1 MRIGLIGGGVGSV
14 DVDEELLG
22 VPVEERA
29 QVGVQVEPELR
40 ILLALGRVIVRA
52 AFDTEFCIMLVP
64 CTSGSSMGGKLIAVV
79 HLHLDVLQLHGG
91 IGVLCR
97 EEKDGDSGK
106 CTDDQRNRG
115 EKAEY
120 RLDAG

>member
-1 MRIGLIGGGVGSV
+1 MRIGLIGGGVCGV

-40 ILLALGRVIVRA
+40 ILLALGRVIMRA
-52 AFDTEFCIMLVP
+52 AFDAAFCNMLVP
-64 CTSGSSMGGKLIAVV
+64 YTSGSSMGGKLIAV
-79 HLHLDVLQLHGG
+79 HLHLNVLQLHGG

-97 EEKDGDSGK
+97 EEKDRDSGK
-106 CTDDQRNRG
+106 CADNQRNRG